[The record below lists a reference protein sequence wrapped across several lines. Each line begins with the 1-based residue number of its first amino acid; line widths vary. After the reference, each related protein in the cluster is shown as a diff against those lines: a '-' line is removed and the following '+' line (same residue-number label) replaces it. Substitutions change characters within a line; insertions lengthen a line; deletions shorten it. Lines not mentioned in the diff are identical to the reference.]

1 MVSFMGTSLR
11 GGCRFRDGF
20 TAAFTP
26 RRAASAALSTLIPMS
41 DVVVPR
47 RARPSRWEPLT
58 VGIDIGGTKVLG
70 AVVDPAGTVMA
81 RRAPPHRGPRRRRRS
96 RTPSSTSSRA
106 SPVEYD
112 VAAVGIGAAG
122 FVDVTRTVV
131 MFSPHLNWRR
141 EPLRAKVAERV
152 RLPVVVDNDA
162 NTAAL
167 AECRFG
173 AGRGHRFV
181 LCATLGT
188 GIGGAL
194 VFDNRVYRGA
204 NGMAGEFGH
213 MQVVPDGHRCEC
225 GNRGC
230 WEQYASGNALVR
242 DAREMVRADS
252 PMAHHLR
259 DDRRRRRRA
268 GSRGPRSPR
277 PPATATRCPSSC
289 SPTSGRWLGVGLA
302 GMAAAFDPGCIII
315 GGGLSDAGELL
326 IGPTRQ
332 AFARSLT
339 GRGHR
344 TEPEI
349 VQAAL
354 GPNAGFIGAADMA
367 RSAARRSRRG
377 RVRRTRAGRPR
388 RRLFEILHR
397 GARPRGPLS
406 DAQPTVNAARNASSA
421 ASESPDA
428 QASIATTPS

>member
-1 MVSFMGTSLR
+1 VSDRSS
-11 GGCRFRDGF
+11 
-20 TAAFTP
+20 
-26 RRAASAALSTLIPMS
+26 RAAARAG
-41 DVVVPR
+41 R
-47 RARPSRWEPLT
+47 RARVNLWDPLT
-58 VGIDIGGTKVLG
+58 IGIDIGGTKILAG
-70 AVVDPAGTVMA
+70 VVDSSGNVVEL
-81 RRAPPHRGPRRRRRS
+81 RRRP
-96 RTPSSTSSRA
+96 TLGHDVVG
-106 SPVEYD
+106 VENTIVELVQELQQLYD

-141 EPLRAKVAERV
+141 EPLRARVAERV

-194 VFDNRVYRGA
+194 VLDNRVYRGA

-230 WEQYASGNALVR
+230 WEQYASGNALLR
-242 DAREMVRADS
+242 DARELVRSSS
-252 PMAHHLR
+252 PMAHRLR
-259 DDRRRRRRA
+259 SLVDGDA
-268 GSRGPRSPR
+268 DALEGPQITQAAHDGDPLSIELL
-277 PPATATRCPSSC
+277 ADV
-289 SPTSGRWLGVGLA
+289 GRWLGVGLA

-315 GGGLSDAGELL
+315 GGGLSEAGDLL

-332 AFARSLT
+332 AFSRSLT

-344 TEPEI
+344 DEPVI
-349 VQAAL
+349 AQAEL

-377 RVRRTRAGRPR
+377 RVRSSRRTGRPR
-388 RRLFEILHR
+388 RRLFE
-397 GARPRGPLS
+397 RPGL
-406 DAQPTVNAARNASSA
+406 TGT
-421 ASESPDA
+421 E
-428 QASIATTPS
+428 

>member
-1 MVSFMGTSLR
+1 M
-11 GGCRFRDGF
+11 
-20 TAAFTP
+20 
-26 RRAASAALSTLIPMS
+26 
-41 DVVVPR
+41 
-47 RARPSRWEPLT
+47 
-58 VGIDIGGTKVLG
+58 
-70 AVVDPAGTVMA
+70 
-81 RRAPPHRGPRRRRRS
+81 
-96 RTPSSTSSRA
+96 
-106 SPVEYD
+106 
-112 VAAVGIGAAG
+112 AAVGIGAAG

-259 DDRRRRRRA
+259 ELVDGDA
-268 GSRGPRSPR
+268 SRLEGPQITQAARDGDPLSIELL
-277 PPATATRCPSSC
+277 ADV
-289 SPTSGRWLGVGLA
+289 GRWLGVGLA

-326 IGPTRQ
+326 IGPTR
-332 AFARSLT
+332 AGLRPVADRARPPHRAGDRA
-339 GRGHR
+339 GR
-344 TEPEI
+344 
-349 VQAAL
+349 
-354 GPNAGFIGAADMA
+354 A
-367 RSAARRSRRG
+367 RPQRRLHRRG
-377 RVRRTRAGRPR
+377 RHGPLGRPPLAPGPGTAHPR
-388 RRLFEILHR
+388 RAPASSSVRDPDR
-397 GARPRGPLS
+397 GARPREPV
-406 DAQPTVNAARNASSA
+406 DAPQPTVNACAERLERRVRVAGRPGLHRDDAVVAGLGEGRGRPPGSGSRRCRARSARARRPPGPRRQVDGARTSSIRFP
-421 ASESPDA
+421 SPIWA
-428 QASIATTPS
+428 W